1 MNQLVTTKTRLHSSQ
16 NCAQTAKNM
25 RKAEHLKEVVPKIK
39 QADGRGKQLISRVT
53 FT

>member
-1 MNQLVTTKTRLHSSQ
+1 MNQLVTTRMRLHPSQ
-16 NCAQTAKNM
+16 NCAQTAKDM

-39 QADGRGKQLISRVT
+39 QADGKGKQLTSCVT